1 MDHSVD
7 PNVFETANAGFA
19 QALYEDYLRDPN
31 AVPEE
36 WRRLFESGRVGER
49 PARGNGAA
57 ARTDGSPPTPST
69 QLPPPQPVAPK
80 HQPLAA
86 PIKGPAARLIQN
98 MTESLSVPTA
108 TSFREIPV
116 RMLELARGKFNAAL
130 KAAGRTEKA
139 SFTHFI
145 AWALVQGVK
154 QHPVMAQSFA
164 MIEGVPHRVSP
175 DGIHLGLAVDVER
188 KDGSRGLVVPVLKH
202 AERMGYS
209 AFQAA
214 YDGIVEKARANKLLP
229 DDFAGGTV
237 TLTNPGGLGTVAS
250 VPRLMAGQGSIIA
263 VGAIGYPPEFAT
275 VSQETVAGL
284 GLSKVMTITS
294 TYDHRVIQGAESGS
308 FLRTVEQLLAGEE
321 GFYETIFSEFGLQW
335 ADGQSVSRYV
345 GTSVSAVSTDL
356 PTYRP
361 SDLQLVAAA
370 MALVKAFRT
379 HGHLAARLD
388 PLGSE
393 PPGDPALDPET
404 LGLTQEVMAK
414 IPAGVLRIAVPGETL
429 ADALPNLQATY
440 CGTMAYE
447 VEHLGDHRQR
457 VWLRQ
462 MIETGGHRR
471 PLSREEKLTLL
482 ERLIA
487 VEAFERFLHKAYLGQ
502 KRFSIEGVD
511 LMVPMLDLVLELS
524 ADQGAREVAIGMA
537 HRGRLNVLTH
547 NVGRPYVTIFAEFEG
562 GKKVDGGFAA
572 PDEGTGDVKY
582 HHGADGAYRT
592 RTGKAITVA
601 LAHNPS
607 HLEFVGPVVDGRARA
622 QQTQRRGQEA
632 VHDPVCA
639 VPVVIH
645 GDAAFAGQGVVAE
658 TLNLG
663 ALPGYRVGGT
673 LHLIT
678 NNQVGFTTDMS
689 DARSTRHA
697 SDLAKGFDIPII
709 HVNADDA
716 EACLA
721 AVRLAAMYRAE
732 FHHDSVI
739 DLVGYR
745 RWGHNEG
752 DEPSYTQPVMYERI
766 KGHPTAREQYA
777 AALVKEQVLT
787 AEEAEGRYAAA
798 YQRLVEIQQ
807 GFKAS
812 APQTPLNKSSGL
824 GVKVPPGETVETA
837 VPAEQL
843 QALNN
848 QLLAVPEGF
857 TVNPKLKRQLER
869 RSAAMGPDG
878 GIDWGHAEALAFAS
892 LLTEGVPIRLT
903 GQDTE
908 RGTFSHRHQVLHD
921 AVTGETVTPISKLPG
936 ALAAFEVYN
945 SPLSELATLGFEYG
959 YANAAPEC
967 LVLWEAQ
974 FGDFI
979 NGAQV
984 IVDQFMAA
992 GLSKWGVTNRLT
1004 LLLPHGY
1011 EGQGPEHSSGR
1022 IERFLQQAAEGNF
1035 RVANCT
1041 TSAQYFHLIRRQA
1054 RRNRIRPLVIF
1065 TPKSLLRLPQASAR
1079 LEDLTRGT
1087 FRPVLDDPD
1096 ESVQA
1101 RAGSV
1106 ERVVLCSG
1114 KIYFDLLA
1122 EAAKLGDK
1130 RPAIVRLEGL
1140 YTFPSESLK
1149 AVLARYPGAK
1159 ELVWAQEEPRNMGAW
1174 SYVAPLLLGLQPA
1187 GATLRYAGRPERASP
1202 AEGYPAAHA
1211 TEQARIVAE
1220 ALS

>member
-1 MDHSVD
+1 MVGPGDASS
-7 PNVFETANAGFA
+7 TA
-19 QALYEDYLRDPN
+19 
-31 AVPEE
+31 
-36 WRRLFESGRVGER
+36 
-49 PARGNGAA
+49 
-57 ARTDGSPPTPST
+57 
-69 QLPPPQPVAPK
+69 
-80 HQPLAA
+80 
-86 PIKGPAARLIQN
+86 
-98 MTESLSVPTA
+98 
-108 TSFREIPV
+108 
-116 RMLELARGKFNAAL
+116 
-130 KAAGRTEKA
+130 
-139 SFTHFI
+139 
-145 AWALVQGVK
+145 
-154 QHPVMAQSFA
+154 
-164 MIEGVPHRVSP
+164 
-175 DGIHLGLAVDVER
+175 GLA
-188 KDGSRGLVVPVLKH
+188 H
-202 AERMGYS
+202 
-209 AFQAA
+209 
-214 YDGIVEKARANKLLP
+214 
-229 DDFAGGTV
+229 
-237 TLTNPGGLGTVAS
+237 
-250 VPRLMAGQGSIIA
+250 
-263 VGAIGYPPEFAT
+263 
-275 VSQETVAGL
+275 
-284 GLSKVMTITS
+284 
-294 TYDHRVIQGAESGS
+294 
-308 FLRTVEQLLAGEE
+308 
-321 GFYETIFSEFGLQW
+321 
-335 ADGQSVSRYV
+335 
-345 GTSVSAVSTDL
+345 
-356 PTYRP
+356 
-361 SDLQLVAAA
+361 VAAA

-393 PPGDPALDPET
+393 PSGDPALDPGG
-404 LGLTQEVMAK
+404 LGLSPEVMAM

-440 CGTMAYE
+440 CGTIAYE
-447 VEHLGDHRQR
+447 VEHVSDHGQR

-462 MIETGGHRR
+462 MIESGSHRR
-471 PLSREEKLTLL
+471 PMSREDRIALL
-482 ERLIA
+482 DRLIA

-511 LMVPMLDLVLELS
+511 LLVPMLDLIIELS
-524 ADQGAREVAIGMA
+524 ADRGAREVVVGMA

-562 GKKVDGGFAA
+562 GKKGDGRPASEE
-572 PDEGTGDVKY
+572 EGTGDVKY

-592 RTGKAITVA
+592 RSGKAITVA

-622 QQTQRRGQEA
+622 QQTKRRGQEA
-632 VHDPVCA
+632 VHDPVVA

-663 ALPGYRVGGT
+663 ALRGYRVGGT
-673 LHLIT
+673 MHLIT
-678 NNQVGFTTDMS
+678 NNQVGFTTDMT

-721 AVRLAAMYRAE
+721 AMRLASMYREE
-732 FHHDSVI
+732 FHRDVLI

-752 DEPSYTQPVMYERI
+752 DEPSYTQPLMYERI
-766 KGHPTAREQYA
+766 RNHPTARELYA
-777 AALVKEQVLT
+777 ASLVKENLLT
-787 AEEAEGRYAAA
+787 AEEAEARNAAA

-812 APQTPLNKSSGL
+812 VPQAPGTTSAGV
-824 GVKVPPGETVETA
+824 GVKVPSGEVVETA

-843 QALNN
+843 LALNT

-857 TVNPKLKRQLER
+857 TVHPKLKRQLDR
-869 RSAAMGPDG
+869 RIPAMGPEG

-908 RGTFSHRHQVLHD
+908 RGTFSHRHLVLHD
-921 AVTGETVTPISKLPG
+921 AVTGQTITPMARLPG

-959 YANAAPEC
+959 YANAAPET

-979 NGAQV
+979 NGGQV
-984 IVDQFMAA
+984 IVDQFIAA

-1022 IERFLQQAAEGNF
+1022 IERFLQLGAEGNF

-1041 TSAQYFHLIRRQA
+1041 TSAQFFHLMRRQA
-1054 RRNRIRPLVIF
+1054 RRSRIRPLVVF
-1065 TPKSLLRLPQASAR
+1065 TPKSLLRLPQASSH
-1079 LEDLTRGT
+1079 LEELTTGT
-1087 FRPVLDDPD
+1087 FRPVIDDPD
-1096 ESVQA
+1096 PSVQA
-1101 RAGSV
+1101 RAAAV
-1106 ERVVLCSG
+1106 ERVVVCSG
-1114 KIYFDLLA
+1114 KIYYDLIA
-1122 EAAKLGDK
+1122 EAVKLGDR

-1140 YTFPSESLK
+1140 YTFPEDSLK
-1149 AVLARYPGAK
+1149 AVLARYPAA
-1159 ELVWAQEEPRNMGAW
+1159 EEVVWAQEEPHNMGAW
-1174 SYVAPLLLGLQPA
+1174 AYAAPKLVALLQSGQE
-1187 GATLRYAGRPERASP
+1187 LRYSGRPERASP
-1202 AEGYPAAHA
+1202 AEGYPNAHA
-1211 TEQARIVAE
+1211 VEQARIVME
-1220 ALS
+1220 ALGG